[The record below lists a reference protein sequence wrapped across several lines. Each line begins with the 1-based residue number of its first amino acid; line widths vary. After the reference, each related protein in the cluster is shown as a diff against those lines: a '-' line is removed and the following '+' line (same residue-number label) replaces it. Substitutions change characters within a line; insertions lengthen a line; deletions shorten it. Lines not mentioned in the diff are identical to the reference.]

1 MQIGKTHTLKAA
13 RTTENGCYL
22 MDAAGNEVLLPN
34 IYVREDLK
42 LGDEISVFVYLD
54 NEERPVATTLKPRIT
69 LDHFCLF
76 RGERKCQQSRSFH
89 GYGSCKTAIS
99 TVQ

>member
-42 LGDEISVFVYLD
+42 LGDEISVGRNFC
-54 NEERPVATTLKPRIT
+54 
-69 LDHFCLF
+69 FCLF
-76 RGERKCQQSRSFH
+76 R
-89 GYGSCKTAIS
+89 
-99 TVQ
+99 